1 MSPDYIKADGLIR
14 CKERDGFLGE
24 VGGVCPCSL
33 HIGNPIFTLE
43 KARVRGFCTRIVLD
57 IDLRLIGSLSLG
69 KCFVDGIEFVCRE
82 LVVVDKDLFEVGGGG
97 EGEVLELALGE
108 HDHLYPGE
116 GAEIERLYL
125 GHAEV

>member
-33 HIGNPIFTLE
+33 HVGNPIFTLE

-57 IDLRLIGSLSLG
+57 IDLRLIGSLLLG
-69 KCFVDGIEFVCRE
+69 QCFVDGIEFVCRE
-82 LVVVDKDLFEVGGGG
+82 VVVVDKNFFEVGGGG
-97 EGEVLELALGE
+97 EGDVLEFALWE
-108 HDHLYPGE
+108 HDHFYLSE
-116 GAEIERLYL
+116 CTEVKRLDL
-125 GHAEV
+125 GHA